1 MVSVVLM
8 ESLVGHGL
16 GGVSLTALLGAEVD
30 TDDDQED
37 EDD

>member
-1 MVSVVLM
+1 MVSVLM
-8 ESLVGHGL
+8 EGFVGDGL

-30 TDDDQED
+30 SDDDQED